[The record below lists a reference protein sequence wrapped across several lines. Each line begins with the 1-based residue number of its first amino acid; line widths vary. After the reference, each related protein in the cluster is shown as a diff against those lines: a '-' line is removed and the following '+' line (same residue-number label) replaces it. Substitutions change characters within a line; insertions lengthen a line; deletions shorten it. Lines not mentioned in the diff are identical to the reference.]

1 MAKFT
6 LDIEYDF
13 NFILFAISSHEPD
26 YKLCIAMNRA
36 LGLDFTREEPI
47 ELKNKKQEDQLLF
60 SFFYYEDE
68 EKYIEYNLVSNKS
81 YNSSK
86 TTEVKKMNQPSLF
99 GETDP
104 AAMEQK
110 AYLVP
115 ELASADFLFI
125 VRTDYEPDLV
135 TFIENKLKQIPFV
148 LNVSIVD
155 VNDLPSKKNLIF

>member
-13 NFILFAISSHEPD
+13 NFMLFAISSHEPD

-36 LGLDFTREEPI
+36 LGIDFIREEPL

-68 EKYIEYNLVSNKS
+68 AEYLEYNLVSNKS
-81 YNSSK
+81 YNASK
-86 TTEVKKMNQPSLF
+86 TVDPKKPAPPDLF

-104 AAMEQK
+104 SATAQK

-115 ELASADFLFI
+115 ELANTDYLFI
-125 VRTDYEPDLV
+125 LRTPYDPDV
-135 TFIENKLKQIPFV
+135 ATAIENKLKQIPFI
-148 LNVSIVD
+148 LNICVTD